1 MVHDGLV
8 IHNGDEFKFAHTY
21 IYVNN
26 KWTYAVP
33 QIYNGGG
40 WEQAGASGCPMVY
53 FLTSDGKYLMDSN
66 GQYFLVRDMPSDT

>member
-8 IHNGDEFKFAHTY
+8 VHNGNEFKFAHPY

-26 KWTYAVP
+26 HWVYAIP
-33 QIYNGGG
+33 QIYNGGA
-40 WEQAGASGCPMVY
+40 WEQSGASGCPMVY
-53 FLTSDGKYLMDSN
+53 FLTADGEYLMDSN